1 MAFAF
6 PTATVVGQLYS
17 YGGTTWEWSGSVWN
31 VQPSFGE
38 ITVSVSGPSE
48 IDTKSGD
55 LILDSATGDT
65 QVDDNLTVVGTSA
78 LNGDVT
84 MGANASV
91 AGTSALTGDVTM
103 GASATVAGNH
113 DVTGGSNIGGNVML
127 GGTLDVTGNT
137 VMQGTLNVQDT
148 ATVAG
153 LIASGASNLQ
163 GDVLMQGNATV
174 NGNLNVLGTM
184 TSVQS
189 TTVTISDPVFTLG
202 GDTPLA
208 ADDSLDK
215 GIEFQWHD
223 GTGAKT
229 GFFGWNRDEMAFT
242 FMPDAVNGGEVFSGA
257 VGTVKF
263 GEGHFEGAVL
273 PSTDATYDLGSSSA
287 MWKDIYLSGAISS
300 ASIAGGNVQIAV
312 TDPNTIDTSMG
323 NLTIDSMGTI
333 TLAKDV
339 DMLGMVT
346 VGGNLSVNLNA
357 NITGTLNVNGAT
369 ALMQTTFNGAAIP
382 VGDVLHDL
390 GSATDRWKEIFS
402 GNVTTTMLAT
412 DSATVGT
419 TLDVTGAATMSSTL
433 GVTGAATMGDTL
445 AVTNGATVGG
455 TLDVTGA
462 ATMASATISGNANPD
477 VANTH
482 DLGAAG
488 TEWANVHVGTS
499 IMLQGS
505 ALTTMNG
512 DLYVDGMKHRG
523 GAIVD
528 ENAPAMPDE
537 GDFWLDRNTG
547 NLYIWVIDGGTGIG
561 NWIQPL

>member
-55 LILDSATGDT
+55 LILDSFTGTT
-65 QVDDNLTVVGTSA
+65 QIDDDLSVVGTST
-78 LNGDVT
+78 LNGTVTMTADASVAGATTMTGDVT

-91 AGTSALTGDVTM
+91 AG
-103 GASATVAGNH
+103 NH
-113 DVTGGSNIGGNVML
+113 DVTGGSNITGNVML
-127 GGTLDVTGNT
+127 GGTLDVASNATITGEFTANDNGRFLSGLT
-137 VMQGTLNVQDT
+137 VD
-148 ATVAG
+148 
-153 LIASGASNLQ
+153 GASNLV
-163 GDVLMQGNATV
+163 GDVTMQGNAVV

-189 TTVTISDPVFTLG
+189 TTVTIADPIFTLG
-202 GDTPLA
+202 GSAPLG

-215 GIEFQWHD
+215 GIEFQWHN
-223 GTGAKT
+223 GTAAKK
-229 GFFGWNRDEMAFT
+229 GFFGFDRDEMAFT
-242 FMPDAVNGGEVFSGA
+242 FIVDAANTGEVFAGA
-257 VGTVKF
+257 VSNVKF
-263 GEGHFEGAVL
+263 GAGTFEGNIL
-273 PSTDATYDLGSSSA
+273 PGTDATYDLGSSVT
-287 MWKDIYLSGAISS
+287 MWKDMYLSGSISS
-300 ASIAGGNVQIAV
+300 ASMSSGNVQIAL
-312 TDPNTIDTSMG
+312 TDPNTIDTSLG

-339 DMLGMVT
+339 SALGNMT
-346 VGGNLSVNLNA
+346 VGGVLNVSMNA
-357 NITGTLNVNGAT
+357 NITGTLGVTGAT
-369 ALMQTTFNGAAIP
+369 SLMGATLNGAAIP

-419 TLDVTGAATMSSTL
+419 TLDVTGAATMAS
-433 GVTGAATMGDTL
+433 
-445 AVTNGATVGG
+445 

-462 ATMASATISGNANPD
+462 ATMSSATFAGNADPAAAD
-477 VANTH
+477 TH
-482 DLGAAG
+482 DLGSVGA
-488 TEWANVHVGTS
+488 EWANVHVSNS
-499 IMLQGS
+499 IQMAGIPV
-505 ALTTMNG
+505 TITDN
-512 DLYVDGMKHRG
+512 DLYVDGKKV
-523 GAIVD
+523 GASANVD
-528 ENAPAMPDE
+528 ETAPATPDE

-547 NLYIWVIDGGTGIG
+547 NLYIWVIDSATSVG